1 MNERQSLSGF
11 KEEEKALE
19 EINKFLQ

>member
-1 MNERQSLSGF
+1 MNEGQSLSGF